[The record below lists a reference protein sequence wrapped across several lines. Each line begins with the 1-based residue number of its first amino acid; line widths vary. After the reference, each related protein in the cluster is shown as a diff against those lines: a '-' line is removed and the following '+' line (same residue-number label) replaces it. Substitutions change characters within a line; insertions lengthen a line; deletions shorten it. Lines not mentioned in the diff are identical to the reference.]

1 MHSSRRTFIRTV
13 AAAGA
18 ATMIPFWQARAFYN
32 SPGGA
37 IAKYRTVLR
46 GVGPGGIPVA
56 QPDRVTSN
64 VAHYSLNVT
73 EFTDQL
79 HPALD
84 PTTLWGFSPSNA
96 LGEAGYPT
104 RHLGGIIVAQR
115 GIATQLT
122 VTNRLPPVHPLP
134 VDVSLTPIG
143 GFPEAYGRYGGSG
156 HNAVSTH
163 LHGGF
168 VPWPSDGGPMAWFTP
183 DGHVG
188 ESYMATFM
196 RSLNRSLGTGQG
208 EYYYPNNQSARL
220 MWYHDHAHEI
230 TRLNAY
236 AGIASAYVIRDAFE
250 AALRNKGLPDFVEA
264 GGREIPLVIQD
275 KVFVGPDI
283 ALDDPTWADVTSPKS
298 QTVGSLWYPHV
309 YEKPSRQYSDG
320 TSAPDPSCVPEMFGD
335 TMLVNGTVYP
345 VANVEA
351 RRYRFRLLNAC
362 QSRFLNVQLYLAD
375 DSSDGITYNNKGIPV
390 NAPGPGF
397 LVIGAEGGFLPEP
410 VLVPAAQPFN
420 PQMLTA
426 GLPNMLIAPAERLDV
441 IVDFSGQSGRNFIL
455 YTDAPAPF
463 PSGDRDTDHFTGS
476 QGAAT
481 TEPGEGPD
489 TRIVMKF
496 TVGSASGPG
505 DVPLAITG
513 VDLRAGLDPFIV
525 PPGVAVQNGVLN
537 LPPGYPVRQLTL
549 NEGFDSLGRL
559 IQLVGPNTI
568 NPAIPITYGRQY
580 LDAPTE
586 TIARDGFGN
595 AIEIWQVANL
605 SADTHPIHFH
615 LVNVQVLAR
624 QPFNVRKYDGS
635 PIYTGPARNADPT
648 ERGWKETVRMNPG
661 EVTTVIA
668 NFALPSVPFA
678 VPSSPRTGGAEYVWH
693 CHILEHEEHD
703 MMRPLVVF

>member
-1 MHSSRRTFIRTV
+1 
-13 AAAGA
+13 
-18 ATMIPFWQARAFYN
+18 MIPFRRVWARGLQN
-32 SPGGA
+32 SNSA
-37 IAKYRTVLR
+37 IAKYRTTLR
-46 GVGPGGIPVA
+46 AVGPGGIPVA
-56 QPDRVTSN
+56 LSDGVTGNN
-64 VAHYSLNVT
+64 VTHYSLDVT
-73 EFTDQL
+73 EFTDRL

-115 GIATQLT
+115 GVPTQLT

-134 VDVSLTPIG
+134 VDVSVPLIG
-143 GFPEAYGRYGGSG
+143 GFPEAAGRYGGSG

-188 ESYMATFM
+188 ESYMREFM
-196 RSLNRSLGTGQG
+196 LTLNPALAPGQG
-208 EYYYPNNQSARL
+208 EYYYPNNQSARF

-236 AGIASAYVIRDAFE
+236 AGIASAYIIRDTFE

-275 KVFVGPDI
+275 KAFVGPDI
-283 ALDDPTWADVTSPKS
+283 AIEDPTWADVTSAKS

-309 YEKPSRQYSDG
+309 YENPNRRYLHG
-320 TSAPDPSCVPEMFGD
+320 ASAPDPACVPEMFGD

-375 DSSDGITYNNKGIPV
+375 DSSDGITYGSKGPV
-390 NAPGPGF
+390 NVPGPGF
-397 LVIGAEGGFLPEP
+397 LVIGTEGGFLPEP
-410 VLVPAAQPFN
+410 VRVPAVQPFN
-420 PQMLTA
+420 PEMLTD
-426 GLPNMLIAPAERLDV
+426 GLPNMLVAPAERLDV
-441 IVDFSGQSGRNFIL
+441 IVDFTGQSGKGFIL

-463 PSGDRDTDHFTGS
+463 PDGDRDTDHFTG
-476 QGAAT
+476 GRGHAR

-489 TRIVMKF
+489 TRIMMKF
-496 TVGSASGPG
+496 VVGAVSGSQ
-505 DVPLAITG
+505 DLPLSLTG
-513 VDLRAGLDPFIV
+513 EDLRAGLDPFIV
-525 PPGVAVQNGVLN
+525 PPGVAVQNGALN

-559 IQLVGPNTI
+559 IQLVGPNSM
-568 NPAIPITYGRQY
+568 NPSMDDTYGRLY
-580 LDAPTE
+580 MDTPTE
-586 TIARDGFGN
+586 TITRDGSGN
-595 AIEIWQVANL
+595 AIEVWQIANL
-605 SADTHPIHFH
+605 SGDTHPIHFH

-624 QPFNVRKYDGS
+624 QPFDVRKYAGT
-635 PIYTGPARNADPT
+635 PMYTGPARSPDPT
-648 ERGWKETVRMNPG
+648 ELGWKETVRMNPS
-661 EVTTVIA
+661 EVTTVVA
-668 NFALPSVPFA
+668 NFALPSLPFA